1 MEAGREMDALARR
14 FAGRFSYLLRELG
27 VERSTEEIL
36 GWEWNHAT
44 WEVFIR
50 LDNASAAL
58 STVGA
63 LPGHQPLVPRELK
76 RIVRECLR

>member
-1 MEAGREMDALARR
+1 MEAGREMDALDRR
-14 FAGRFSYLLRELG
+14 FAGRFSYLLRELD

-36 GWEWNHAT
+36 GREWNHAT

-63 LPGHQPLVPRELK
+63 PPAPE
-76 RIVRECLR
+76 EEA